1 MHQTKTEAIHCT
13 TVKIALIKQI
23 NFAMKD
29 TMYVATKRLVYACV
43 CENQLQIRDNF
54 SSIQLM
60 SIMYNNLI
68 KTVCIFCVYLIQKKG
83 TKTAKYMCIISLCEP
98 FSVC

>member
-43 CENQLQIRDNF
+43 CENQL
-54 SSIQLM
+54 
-60 SIMYNNLI
+60 
-68 KTVCIFCVYLIQKKG
+68 
-83 TKTAKYMCIISLCEP
+83 
-98 FSVC
+98 